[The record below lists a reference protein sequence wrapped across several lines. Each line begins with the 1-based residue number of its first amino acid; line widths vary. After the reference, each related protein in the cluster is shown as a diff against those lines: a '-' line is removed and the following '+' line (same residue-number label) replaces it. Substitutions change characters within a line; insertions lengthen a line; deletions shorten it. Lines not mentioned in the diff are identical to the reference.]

1 MICKRVSAKR
11 GAGGFCS
18 VGMGIS
24 LLKAGDALC
33 RNLGTPG
40 PQRSARDW
48 GREERA
54 GRKGWHQGQ
63 LCTCGESRGK
73 GAGAQRGGANLALA
87 PSRLQGAEQPR
98 EVPPGGPAGEP
109 PVFNPEREGTRRACQ
124 LFRCHLILV
133 QQSTVNNNLNAL
145 VVSHCSFFVN
155 VTRFIN
161 KSKPAD
167 PRFSET

>member
-1 MICKRVSAKR
+1 M
-11 GAGGFCS
+11 
-18 VGMGIS
+18 GMGIS

-40 PQRSARDW
+40 PQRSARGW

-73 GAGAQRGGANLALA
+73 GAQHSVEVPTWPWHPAACREQSSPGRSHRGG
-87 PSRLQGAEQPR
+87 
-98 EVPPGGPAGEP
+98 GEP

>member
-1 MICKRVSAKR
+1 MVC
-11 GAGGFCS
+11 
-18 VGMGIS
+18 
-24 LLKAGDALC
+24 L
-33 RNLGTPG
+33 NLGRPG
-40 PQRSARDW
+40 PQRSARAW

-54 GRKGWHQGQ
+54 GRKGWYRGQ
-63 LCTCGESRGK
+63 LCTCGESRGR
-73 GAGAQRGGANLALA
+73 GCRSTGCRVWAPPPAWRSRCGTRPLAGGPMEGGGAA
-87 PSRLQGAEQPR
+87 S
-98 EVPPGGPAGEP
+98 EP
-109 PVFNPEREGTRRACQ
+109 WVFNPEREGTRRACQ

>member
-1 MICKRVSAKR
+1 MRSVLTRGDQDRNAVP
-11 GAGGFCS
+11 GAGEEKNEQDGKDGTKDSFVL
-18 VGMGIS
+18 VG
-24 LLKAGDALC
+24 
-33 RNLGTPG
+33 
-40 PQRSARDW
+40 
-48 GREERA
+48 RA
-54 GRKGWHQGQ
+54 GVRAQEHSVEVPTWPWHPAACREQSSPGR
-63 LCTCGESRGK
+63 S
-73 GAGAQRGGANLALA
+73 QRGG
-87 PSRLQGAEQPR
+87 PTR
-98 EVPPGGPAGEP
+98 EP